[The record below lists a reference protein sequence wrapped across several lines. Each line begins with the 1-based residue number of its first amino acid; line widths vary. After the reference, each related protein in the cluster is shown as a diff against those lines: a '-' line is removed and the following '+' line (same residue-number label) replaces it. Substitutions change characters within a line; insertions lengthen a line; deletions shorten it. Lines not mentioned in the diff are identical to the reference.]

1 MAGVTRIAAK
11 AAVEIDSVVETS
23 LGRVA
28 ISTGATT
35 AA

>member
-1 MAGVTRIAAK
+1 MKGVTRIAAK
-11 AAVEIDSVVETS
+11 AAVEIDSEVETS